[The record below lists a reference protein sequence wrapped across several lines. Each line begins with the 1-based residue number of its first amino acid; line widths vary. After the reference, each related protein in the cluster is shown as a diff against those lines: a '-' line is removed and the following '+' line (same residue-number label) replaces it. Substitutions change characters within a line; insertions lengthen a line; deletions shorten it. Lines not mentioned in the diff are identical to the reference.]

1 MPDEQHEQTP
11 RPELSVVIPA
21 YNEARRLGRA
31 LAAVRAYLVRADL
44 CSELIV
50 VDDGSRDET
59 ADIVREF
66 EAEPL
71 TLHLLVNPTNRGK
84 GYSVQQG
91 MLVATGKLV
100 LMCDADLSAPIEEL
114 ERLRPWLD
122 RGYDV
127 VIGSRDLP
135 DSRLDPPQPLPR
147 RWLAWGFRAIRRRLL
162 LPTLRDTQCGFK
174 CFRRAVAHD
183 VFARQQTDGWLFDCE
198 VLGLADR
205 LGYRIKEVGVVW
217 RNDPDTRVN
226 TLFEVLRSLPTL
238 LAIRRHLA
246 TITRRGA
253 EE

>member
-1 MPDEQHEQTP
+1 MPDENDAQAD
-11 RPELSVVIPA
+11 RPGLSIVIPA
-21 YNEARRLGRA
+21 YNEARRIGRA
-31 LAAVRAYLVRADL
+31 LAAVRAYALRADV
-44 CSELIV
+44 SVELIV

-59 ADIVREF
+59 GEIVREF
-66 EAEPL
+66 QREPL
-71 TLHLLVNPTNRGK
+71 TLRLLVNPANRGK
-84 GYSVQQG
+84 GYSIRQG
-91 MLVATGKLV
+91 MLAARGDVV
-100 LMCDADLSAPIEEL
+100 LMCDADLSTPIEEL
-114 ERLRPWLD
+114 ERFRGWLE

-135 DSRLDPPQPLPR
+135 DSRLDPPQPLLR

-226 TLFEVLRSLPTL
+226 TPFEVLRSLPTL
-238 LAIRRHLA
+238 FVIRRHLA

-253 EE
+253 GE